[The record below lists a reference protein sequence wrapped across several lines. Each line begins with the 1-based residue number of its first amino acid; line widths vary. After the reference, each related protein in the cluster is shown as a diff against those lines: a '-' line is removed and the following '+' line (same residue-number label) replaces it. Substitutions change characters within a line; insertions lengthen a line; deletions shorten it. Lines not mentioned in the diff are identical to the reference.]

1 MPFYK
6 PGELGYY
13 QITKIRED
21 GHGGQEPVY
30 CRMEEKQENIIGY
43 LTYGTM
49 FSALVIGQGN
59 NQVEWL
65 KIEQARHTD
74 TMGDVFIR
82 NLYSHAGGHDHP
94 ANIGYAGYFIH
105 KIHFGVDA
113 IDPIVIEAKNEDL
126 INTQGKGFTTLI
138 PMKLEATEV
147 AKELYDVYTP
157 FKTTEA
163 YAADLDG
170 LRITDLRGI
179 IGMPNQFLP
188 ITDPRITYEEE
199 GPRVGPEDGLGRIYT
214 EYIISNIPLLLMTP
228 GLPTFMSGYDKSEK
242 ATVMAKLKN
251 SITGNSEGF
260 IDQAYDDLVNGE
272 TGKYY
277 TLKFAYT
284 DYFYYLNAMLRSA
297 AYFLGIEEEYVGEK
311 KLKEYNW
318 FYRTSSDGSSKYD
331 AFNLSDYLGP
341 YAGAIPFY
349 ADVGNTT
356 DDSFS
361 NGTAQS
367 GLSSTINSLSDQG
380 RELNF
385 LIGNIGGVTGVQ
397 LDRLTGM
404 DSLESNITDVQNQL
418 SKLLPGG
425 NILSK
430 LVGNAQTILAGGRM
444 IFPEIW
450 EDSNFSR
457 SYSVKMKLIASSG
470 NPLDV
475 YMHILVPI
483 YFLLAFV
490 LPRQSTGQ
498 SYMSPFLVRAYS
510 KSLFNVD
517 MGIITGLSITKGSEG
532 EWTAD
537 GLPTVAEVSFEI
549 KDLYNGMYMSTYQNS
564 GELNMFRNITELD
577 YIANSCGININEPDL
592 VRTLKMYLN
601 MNLVKK
607 VEDAVTIGFLG
618 RVSQHFNQ
626 KFQNIFGKF

>member
-6 PGELGYY
+6 SGELGYY
-13 QITKIRED
+13 QITKIREG
-21 GHGGQEPVY
+21 GHDGQEPVY

-49 FSALVIGQGN
+49 FSALVIDQGN

-65 KIEQARHTD
+65 KIEQAWHTD

-82 NLYSHAGGHDHP
+82 NLYSHARGHDHP
-94 ANIGYAGYFIH
+94 ANIGYAGYFIQ
-105 KIHFGVDA
+105 IHFGVDA

-126 INTQGKGFTTLI
+126 INTQGKGFTTLT
-138 PMKLEATEV
+138 PMELEATEV

-318 FYRTSSDGSSKYD
+318 FYHTSSDGSSKYD

-361 NGTAQS
+361 NGTVQS